1 MVDGDWCIASV
12 NKGKAE
18 SGTIVSL
25 AVLTAEPAEVVL
37 RPVVANALFA
47 SLRAASPAVC
57 PAPDGAIPCLAM
69 GALATT
75 SPGRGWVFCVPLTL
89 PPPVLM

>member
-1 MVDGDWCIASV
+1 LPLSKRV
-12 NKGKAE
+12 KAE

-25 AVLTAEPAEVVL
+25 AVLTAEPVEMVL

-47 SLRAASPAVC
+47 ALRAASPAVR
-57 PAPDGAIPCLAM
+57 PAPAGAAPRFAM

-75 SPGRGWVFCVPLTL
+75 SPGKGRLFCVPLTL